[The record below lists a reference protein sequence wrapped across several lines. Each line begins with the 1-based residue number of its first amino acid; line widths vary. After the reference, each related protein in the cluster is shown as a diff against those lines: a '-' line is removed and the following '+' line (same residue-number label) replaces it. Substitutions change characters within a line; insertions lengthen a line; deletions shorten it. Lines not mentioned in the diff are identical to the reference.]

1 MFEHTN
7 FEYCIDPLADE
18 PIMLILKHIG
28 NAYDDQGNITEYGV
42 QGADFCRELLLLD
55 NAGKRNIQ
63 IWINS
68 VGGSV
73 IDGYSILGA
82 MLKTNA
88 TVDTYNIGVAAST
101 AGWLFEA
108 GQNRDMSDYATWMG
122 HNPHSTDGD
131 DPEIKKP
138 T

>member
-1 MFEHTN
+1 MFEHTS
-7 FEYCIDPLADE
+7 FEYCIDPLAEE

-28 NAYDDQGNITEYGV
+28 NVYDAQGNITEYGV
-42 QGADFCRELLLLD
+42 QGADFCSELLLLD
-55 NAGKRNIQ
+55 NAGKRKIQ

-68 VGGSV
+68 IGGSV
-73 IDGYSILGA
+73 MDGYSILGA

-108 GQNRDMSDYATWMG
+108 GTKRDMSDYATWMG
-122 HNPHSTDGD
+122 HNPHSADGD
-131 DPEIKKP
+131 DP
-138 T
+138 